1 VGALARPSKLDC
13 VRLTILALTTLL
25 SALLATSWQPQ
36 PYARLAFALDDWRQA
51 HTQVQQP
58 DARVTLVD
66 IDEHSLEIVGPWPWP
81 RALIAR
87 LAQTLFDR
95 YQTKAVGLDI
105 LFPEASTPQDDA
117 ALLAVARRYPLV
129 FAQAFDL
136 SRDEGAPRAGRVS
149 APRNP
154 VAVSWTPPLAT
165 GYVANFFADPSV
177 CAGHVTPLA
186 DFDGVV
192 RAIPPVVRYAGELY
206 PMFGWQMLHCAQGA
220 ASRGPSIASLPV
232 DSRGALRIP
241 FRHGSHAFDVV
252 PALQLLTGT
261 APADLLR
268 GRYVIVGSSALGLT
282 DHIATPVDAW
292 LPAAVVHAEI
302 LTWLLDAQE
311 SGTFPAAS
319 ALLPLAWTAVT
330 IVLFALL
337 FRRSRAPAALLA
349 LVVTTAAWLAIALT
363 TSLVAVHLLALP
375 LVPAAAFIAIQAPV
389 EWISS
394 QATIRSFE
402 QRFSR
407 YLPPTV
413 LREIVRRHGLTAFK
427 PERRHISVLFVDIE
441 GYTRLAEQ
449 MTPEQLVAMTEL
461 VLTRLTRCVHDTQGT
476 LDKYIGDAIM
486 AFWGAPLEQSDHADR
501 AMDCALAMLKE
512 LEALNFANDPLLID
526 QMVRARIGI
535 NTGSAVVGEL
545 GSTTRQSYTAI
556 GDAINV
562 ASRLQDYAKI
572 AGTDLLVGEETA
584 KAVTRHK
591 LHPYAQTTLRGRATP
606 EMLYVL
612 AEHGARLAPHG

>member
-1 VGALARPSKLDC
+1 M
-13 VRLTILALTTLL
+13 TTLL
-25 SALLATSWQPQ
+25 SVLLATGWQPQ

-51 HTQVQQP
+51 HTQVQHP
-58 DARVTLVD
+58 DTRVTLVD
-66 IDEHSLEIVGPWPWP
+66 IDEHSLEIIGPWPWP

-87 LAQTLFDR
+87 LAQTLFDQYHAR
-95 YQTKAVGLDI
+95 TVGLDI
-105 LFPEASTPQDDA
+105 LFPDAAKPQDDE
-117 ALLAVARRYPLV
+117 ALLTVARRYPLV

-136 SRDEGAPRAGRVS
+136 SRNEGAPRAGHVS

-154 VAVSWTPPLAT
+154 VAVSWKPPLAT
-165 GYVANFFADPSV
+165 GYVANFFDDPAV
-177 CAGHVTPLA
+177 CAGHVTPVA

-192 RAIPPVVRYAGELY
+192 RAIPPVVRYAGTLY
-206 PMFGWQMLHCAQGA
+206 PMFGWQMLHCADS
-220 ASRGPSIASLPV
+220 ASPRGPSIASLPV
-232 DSRGALRIP
+232 DARGAVRIP
-241 FRHGSHAFDVV
+241 FRHGSQAFNVV
-252 PALQLLTGT
+252 SALQVLTGT
-261 APADLLR
+261 APAELLR
-268 GRYVIVGSSALGLT
+268 SRYVIVGSSALGLT

-302 LTWLLDAQE
+302 LTWLLDAQAR
-311 SGTFPAAS
+311 GAFAAAS

-349 LVVTTAAWLAIALT
+349 LVATTAAWLAIGIT
-363 TSLVAVHLLALP
+363 TPLVAADLIALP
-375 LVPAAAFIAIQAPV
+375 LVPAVAFIVIQAPV

-427 PERRHISVLFVDIE
+427 PERRRISVLFVDIE

-486 AFWGAPLEQSDHADR
+486 AFWGAPLEQHDHADR
-501 AMDCALAMLKE
+501 AMDCAVAMLKE
-512 LEALNFANDPLLID
+512 LEALNDADDPLLID

-591 LHPYAQTTLRGRATP
+591 LHPYAQTTLRGRVAP

-612 AEHGARLAPHG
+612 GEHRPGVPQHG

>member
-1 VGALARPSKLDC
+1 MTA
-13 VRLTILALTTLL
+13 LL
-25 SALLATSWQPQ
+25 SVLLATGWQPE
-36 PYARLAFALDDWRQA
+36 PYERLAFTLDDWRQG
-51 HTQVQQP
+51 HTKAQRP
-58 DARVTLVD
+58 DTRVTLVD
-66 IDEHSLEIVGPWPWP
+66 IDEHSLDVIGPWPWP

-95 YQTKAVGLDI
+95 FHAKTVGLDI
-105 LFPEASTPQDDA
+105 LFPEASNPKDDE
-117 ALLAVARRYPLV
+117 ALLTIARHYPLV

-136 SRDEGAPRAGRVS
+136 SHNRVAARAGHVGAPRDPVTV
-149 APRNP
+149 PWNPP
-154 VAVSWTPPLAT
+154 VAT
-165 GYVANFFADPSV
+165 GFVGNFFEDPAV
-177 CAGHVTPLA
+177 CTGHVTPIA
-186 DFDGVV
+186 EFDGVV
-192 RAIPPVVRYAGELY
+192 RAMPPVIRYAGTLY
-206 PMFGWQMLHCAQGA
+206 PMFGWQMLHCADHV
-220 ASRGPSIASLPV
+220 PSHGQSVASLPV
-232 DSRGALRIP
+232 DSRGTVRIP
-241 FRHGSHAFDVV
+241 FRHGSQSFDAI
-252 PALQLLTGT
+252 PALQVLTGA
-261 APADLLR
+261 APVDLLR
-268 GRYVIVGSSALGLT
+268 ERYVIVGSSALGLT

-292 LPAAVVHAEI
+292 LPAAVVHAEM
-302 LTWLLDAQE
+302 LTWLLDAQMGGTYA
-311 SGTFPAAS
+311 SGS

-330 IVLFALL
+330 IVLFAVL
-337 FRRSRAPAALLA
+337 FRRSRALTTLLA
-349 LVVTTAAWLAIALT
+349 LVMTISAWLAVALLT
-363 TSLVAVHLLALP
+363 PLVAADLIALP
-375 LVPAAAFIAIQAPV
+375 LVPVAMFIIVQAPV

-394 QATIRSFE
+394 QATLRSFE

-413 LREIVRRHGLTAFK
+413 VREIVRRHGLTAFQ

-461 VLTRLTRCVHDTQGT
+461 VLTRLTCCVRDTEGT

-486 AFWGAPLEQSDHADR
+486 AFWGAPLEQADHPDR
-501 AMDCALAMLKE
+501 AMDCALAMLEE
-512 LEALNFANDPLLID
+512 LKALNNAQEPLLAG

-562 ASRLQDYAKI
+562 ASRLQDYAKV

-584 KAVTRHK
+584 KAVTRHN
-591 LHPYAQTTLRGRATP
+591 LRPYAQATLRGRVAP

-612 AEHGARLAPHG
+612 SEDTAVLAKHG